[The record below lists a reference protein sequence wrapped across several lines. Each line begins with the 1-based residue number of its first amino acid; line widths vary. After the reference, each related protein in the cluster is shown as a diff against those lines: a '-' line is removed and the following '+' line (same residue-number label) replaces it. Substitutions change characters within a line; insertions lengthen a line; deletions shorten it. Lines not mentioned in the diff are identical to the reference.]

1 MSAARAVGTVDAGAS
16 PVAVAASSTT
26 SQPVGGVQSAATV
39 GQAQAAPAPVAL
51 APAAPAPAAP
61 VAPAA
66 TTPAPAAPVAPTPAA
81 PVAPAPQP
89 APAPASM
96 PYAQTAAPLHTEAGW
111 LSARSEVASSA
122 SLDSRAVDSYH
133 TMLNTPAAGADTTPY
148 ISRETAEWDMQRK
161 GMLPSQREE
170 NEQRITTY
178 MQQNGVSRNEAMN
191 SLQDS
196 RGLVQHDQPT
206 PPRPPQYASAAEE
219 LAAKQ
224 AENNS

>member
-1 MSAARAVGTVDAGAS
+1 MSAARAVGTVDAGGS

-26 SQPVGGVQSAATV
+26 SQPVGGMQSAATV
-39 GQAQAAPAPVAL
+39 GQAQAAPAPVA
-51 APAAPAPAAP
+51 P
-61 VAPAA
+61 
-66 TTPAPAAPVAPTPAA
+66 A
-81 PVAPAPQP
+81 PVAPAPQ
-89 APAPASM
+89 PAPASM

-122 SLDSRAVDSYH
+122 ALDSRAVDSYH

-148 ISRETAEWDMQRK
+148 ISRDTAEWDMQRK

>member
-26 SQPVGGVQSAATV
+26 SQPVGGMQSAGTV
-39 GQAQAAPAPVAL
+39 GQAQAAPAPVA
-51 APAAPAPAAP
+51 P
-61 VAPAA
+61 
-66 TTPAPAAPVAPTPAA
+66 A
-81 PVAPAPQP
+81 PVAPAPQ
-89 APAPASM
+89 PAPASM

>member
-1 MSAARAVGTVDAGAS
+1 MSAARAVGTVDAGGS

-26 SQPVGGVQSAATV
+26 SQPVGGMQSAGTV
-39 GQAQAAPAPVAL
+39 GQAQAAPAPVA
-51 APAAPAPAAP
+51 P
-61 VAPAA
+61 
-66 TTPAPAAPVAPTPAA
+66 A
-81 PVAPAPQP
+81 PVAPAPQ
-89 APAPASM
+89 PAPASM

-122 SLDSRAVDSYH
+122 ALDSRAVDSYH

>member
-1 MSAARAVGTVDAGAS
+1 MSAARAVGTVDAGGS

-26 SQPVGGVQSAATV
+26 SQPVGGMQSAGTV
-39 GQAQAAPAPVAL
+39 GQAQAAPAPVA
-51 APAAPAPAAP
+51 P
-61 VAPAA
+61 
-66 TTPAPAAPVAPTPAA
+66 A

-122 SLDSRAVDSYH
+122 ALDSRAVDSYH

>member
-1 MSAARAVGTVDAGAS
+1 MDMSAARAVGTVDAGGS

-26 SQPVGGVQSAATV
+26 SQPVGGMQSAGTV
-39 GQAQAAPAPVAL
+39 GQAQAAPAPVA
-51 APAAPAPAAP
+51 P
-61 VAPAA
+61 
-66 TTPAPAAPVAPTPAA
+66 A
-81 PVAPAPQP
+81 PVAPAPQ
-89 APAPASM
+89 PAPASM

-122 SLDSRAVDSYH
+122 ALDSRAVDSYH

>member
-1 MSAARAVGTVDAGAS
+1 MSAARAVGTVDAGGS

-26 SQPVGGVQSAATV
+26 SQPVGGMQSAGTV
-39 GQAQAAPAPVAL
+39 GQAQAAPAPVA
-51 APAAPAPAAP
+51 P
-61 VAPAA
+61 
-66 TTPAPAAPVAPTPAA
+66 A
-81 PVAPAPQP
+81 PVAPAPQ
-89 APAPASM
+89 PAPASM

>member
-26 SQPVGGVQSAATV
+26 SQPVGGVQSAGTV
-39 GQAQAAPAPVAL
+39 GQAQAAPAPVA
-51 APAAPAPAAP
+51 PAPAAP
-61 VAPAA
+61 VPAATVASATVAPAA
-66 TTPAPAAPVAPTPAA
+66 TTPAPAAPVAPA

-122 SLDSRAVDSYH
+122 ALDSRAVDSYH

-196 RGLVQHDQPT
+196 RGFCQVKFLQC
-206 PPRPPQYASAAEE
+206 
-219 LAAKQ
+219 
-224 AENNS
+224 

>member
-1 MSAARAVGTVDAGAS
+1 
-16 PVAVAASSTT
+16 
-26 SQPVGGVQSAATV
+26 
-39 GQAQAAPAPVAL
+39 
-51 APAAPAPAAP
+51 
-61 VAPAA
+61 
-66 TTPAPAAPVAPTPAA
+66 
-81 PVAPAPQP
+81 
-89 APAPASM
+89 M

-122 SLDSRAVDSYH
+122 ALDSRAVDSYH

>member
-1 MSAARAVGTVDAGAS
+1 MSAARAVGTVDAGGS

-26 SQPVGGVQSAATV
+26 SQPVGGMQSAGTV
-39 GQAQAAPAPVAL
+39 GQVQTAPAPVAP
-51 APAAPAPAAP
+51 APVAPAPAAP
-61 VAPAA
+61 VAPA
-66 TTPAPAAPVAPTPAA
+66 P
-81 PVAPAPQP
+81 
-89 APAPASM
+89 
-96 PYAQTAAPLHTEAGW
+96 QTAAPLHTEAGW

-122 SLDSRAVDSYH
+122 ALDSRAVDSYH

>member
-1 MSAARAVGTVDAGAS
+1 MSAARAVGTVDAGGS

-26 SQPVGGVQSAATV
+26 SQPVGGMQSAGTV
-39 GQAQAAPAPVAL
+39 GQAQAAPAPVA
-51 APAAPAPAAP
+51 P
-61 VAPAA
+61 
-66 TTPAPAAPVAPTPAA
+66 A
-81 PVAPAPQP
+81 PVAPAPQ
-89 APAPASM
+89 PAPASM

-122 SLDSRAVDSYH
+122 ALDSRAVDSYH

-148 ISRETAEWDMQRK
+148 ISRDTAEWDMQRK

>member
-1 MSAARAVGTVDAGAS
+1 MSAARAVGTVDAGGS

-26 SQPVGGVQSAATV
+26 SQPVGGMQSAGTV
-39 GQAQAAPAPVAL
+39 GQAQAAPAPVA
-51 APAAPAPAAP
+51 P
-61 VAPAA
+61 
-66 TTPAPAAPVAPTPAA
+66 A
-81 PVAPAPQP
+81 PVAPAPQ
-89 APAPASM
+89 PAPASM

-122 SLDSRAVDSYH
+122 ALDSRAVDSYH

-196 RGLVQHDQPT
+196 RGLVQHDQPN
-206 PPRPPQYASAAEE
+206 PPRPRQYASAAEE

-224 AENNS
+224 AEKNS